1 MDVISV
7 LEVLTAAVKF
17 ATAVVI
23 FVQLFKKSRTR
34 K

>member
-1 MDVISV
+1 MDVLSV

-17 ATAVVI
+17 ATVVVI
-23 FVQLFKKSRTR
+23 FVQLIKKSSSR

>member
-1 MDVISV
+1 MDVLSV

-23 FVQLFKKSRTR
+23 FVQLIKKSSSR